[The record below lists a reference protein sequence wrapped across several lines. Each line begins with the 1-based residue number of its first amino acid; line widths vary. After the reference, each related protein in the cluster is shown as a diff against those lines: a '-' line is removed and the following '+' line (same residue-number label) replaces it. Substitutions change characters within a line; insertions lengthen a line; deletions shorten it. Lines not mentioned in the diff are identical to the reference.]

1 MDTMK
6 FTLLNENLQFKE
18 GDPIAVFKING
29 SDQEYIIY
37 SVEDYERNE
46 SKVLISYLIRDND
59 GIDHIRTIENLEERK
74 KVINIFKDIIQGGL
88 NHE

>member
-1 MDTMK
+1 MK

-46 SKVLISYLIRDND
+46 SKILISYLIRDND
-59 GIDHIRTIENLEERK
+59 GIDHIRTIENIEERK

>member
-1 MDTMK
+1 MK

-37 SVEDYERNE
+37 SVEDYEKNE
-46 SKVLISYLIRDND
+46 SKILISYLIRDND

>member
-1 MDTMK
+1 MK

-46 SKVLISYLIRDND
+46 SKILISYLIRDND
-59 GIDHIRTIENLEERK
+59 GIDHIRTIEN
-74 KVINIFKDIIQGGL
+74 
-88 NHE
+88 

>member
-1 MDTMK
+1 MK

>member
-1 MDTMK
+1 MK

-37 SVEDYERNE
+37 SVEDYEKNE
-46 SKVLISYLIRDND
+46 SKILISYLIRDKD
-59 GIDHIRTIENLEERK
+59 GIDHIRTIENVEERK
-74 KVINIFKDIIQGGL
+74 KVISIFKDIIQGGL

>member
-1 MDTMK
+1 MK

-29 SDQEYIIY
+29 IDQEYIIY

-46 SKVLISYLIRDND
+46 SKILISYLIRDND

>member
-1 MDTMK
+1 MK
-6 FTLLNENLQFKE
+6 FNLLNENLQFKE

-29 SDQEYIIY
+29 SNQEYIIY
-37 SVEDYERNE
+37 SVDDYEKNE
-46 SKVLISYLIRDND
+46 SKILISYLIRDND

>member
-1 MDTMK
+1 M
-6 FTLLNENLQFKE
+6 
-18 GDPIAVFKING
+18 
-29 SDQEYIIY
+29 QEKKG
-37 SVEDYERNE
+37 EDYERNE
-46 SKVLISYLIRDND
+46 SKILISYLIRDND

>member
-1 MDTMK
+1 MK

-46 SKVLISYLIRDND
+46 SKILISYLIRDND